1 MLTNL
6 TISHNRIASW
16 NQLLRIKNKD
26 RLRTL
31 NVRNNLLELEPNYK
45 YRIIRQF
52 SRLEKIDEIELPRD
66 YARTIVQIQRVVEE
80 KVIEWMA
87 RMISI
92 DKLLEEYEKETISAQ
107 KGVIS
112 TRQSTMAPTRVQ
124 TTRNYPISILQLRQ
138 LLQSLTFEPDSSSH
152 PLLQNCLQ
160 IVNILSHQI
169 PIQIDPSTLEAVEVS
184 FFRQLLIE
192 ISSRTNSFMSYLLN
206 QIET

>member
-1 MLTNL
+1 MLTDL
-6 TISHNRIASW
+6 TMSHNRIASW

-124 TTRNYPISILQLRQ
+124 TTRNCPINILQLRQ

-152 PLLQNCLQ
+152 PLVQNCLQ

-169 PIQIDPSTLEAVEVS
+169 PIQIDPSILEAVEVS